1 MIDLKASF
9 IKRLG
14 AFIIDTMILSVIF
27 SLITMGFN
35 TDTSDINKEL
45 TTILKQYKES
55 EITIEEYSDKVT
67 NLNYELQ
74 KSSIIINT
82 VNVVL
87 YVGYFIVF
95 GYLNKGQTLG
105 KKLCKIK
112 VVSKDNNIPSIWNMI
127 VRSIFIYGIVTLLF
141 SIIFI
146 NILNNKIFTYGYTI
160 ITYIE
165 SIFIIICFFM
175 VLYKKDGK
183 GLHDLMAKTYVI
195 EEVK

>member
-1 MIDLKASF
+1 MKASF
-9 IKRLG
+9 IKRLS
-14 AFIIDTMILSVIF
+14 AFIVDTIILSVIF
-27 SLITMGFN
+27 SIITMGFN
-35 TDTSDINKEL
+35 TNTSDINKEL
-45 TTILKQYKES
+45 TMMLEQYENS
-55 EITIEEYSDKVT
+55 EITIEDYSDKVI

-74 KSSIIINT
+74 KSSIIVNA

-112 VVSKDNNIPSIWNMI
+112 VVNKHNNRPGIWDMT
-127 VRSIFIYGIVTLLF
+127 VRSLFIYGISTLLF
-141 SIIFI
+141 SVIFV
-146 NILNNKIFTYGYTI
+146 NILSNKMFSYGYTI
-160 ITYIE
+160 ITYVE
-165 SIFIIICFFM
+165 TIFIIICFFM

-183 GLHDLMAKTYVI
+183 GLHDLMANTYVI